1 MKLKTVVISLT
12 VAGVLSAGGYNLY
25 MMGMRR
31 GMDLSDS
38 AATAST
44 LLSGATSNAAMEDPS
59 TWTIS
64 KGEAA
69 TRRHIKNTIK
79 AGDIDPIT
87 GRKIL
92 YYHDPMVPGKKFQ
105 APGKSPFMDMM
116 LVPAYVGSEG
126 ADASTIT
133 VSARIQQNIGLRTTP
148 VVEGTLG
155 PQVST
160 VGSIAYN
167 ERDQAIVQARAMG
180 YVEKLHV
187 RATLDRVT
195 KDQPLVDIY
204 VPDWVAAQEEFLS
217 VSRMQGTG
225 LAPLIEGARARMR
238 QAGMDE
244 THIQLVESTGRV
256 QPRLTI
262 RAPIG
267 GVAAELM
274 VREGM
279 TVMPGMTLARING
292 LETVWANAE
301 VPESQASLLRPGA
314 KVIAMSPA
322 VPGATFE
329 GRVQALL
336 PVVDQDTR
344 TLKARME
351 IVNPTERLVPG
362 MFVQMNFMDKRE
374 SKVVLIP
381 TEAVIQTGKRAVV
394 MLAEEDGKFRPVEV
408 VIGIEAGGQ
417 TEIKRGLS
425 AGQKVVLS
433 GQFLIDSEA
442 SLKGVEAR
450 LDGEITGQPGKVDM
464 TETHHTTAR
473 IESIDS
479 DTVTLQHAP
488 IPSLGWSAMK
498 MDFLLPRDELSRSL
512 SAGDHVEIEFRM
524 QDGDVPRIT
533 SIQRATPNAT
543 ISMGGKP

>member
-1 MKLKTVVISLT
+1 MKLKTVVIS
-12 VAGVLSAGGYNLY
+12 VAAAGVIGAGGYYLY
-25 MMGMRR
+25 MMGMQR
-31 GMDLSDS
+31 GMDLSNP
-38 AATAST
+38 AATA
-44 LLSGATSNAAMEDPS
+44 LLSGTVASDAVMEDPS
-59 TWTIS
+59 SWTIS

-69 TRRHIKNTIK
+69 TRRHIKNAIK

-87 GRKIL
+87 DRKIL

-126 ADASTIT
+126 ADASNIT

-180 YVEKLHV
+180 YIEKLHV

-217 VSRMQGTG
+217 VSRMQGAD

-244 THIQLVESTGRV
+244 THIQLVESTGQV

-267 GVAAELM
+267 GVATELM

-279 TVMPGMTLARING
+279 TVMPGMTMVRING
-292 LETVWANAE
+292 MGTVWANAE
-301 VPESQASLLRPGA
+301 VPESQAALLRPGA
-314 KVIAMSPA
+314 KVMATSPA

-329 GRVQALL
+329 GHVQALL

-351 IVNPTERLVPG
+351 LVNPTARLVPG

-374 SKVVLIP
+374 SKVLLIP
-381 TEAVIQTGKRAVV
+381 TEAVIQTGKRTVV
-394 MLAEEDGKFRPVEV
+394 MLAEEGGKFRPVEV
-408 VIGIEAGGQ
+408 TTGIESGGQ
-417 TEIKRGLS
+417 TEIRRGLS

-450 LDGEITGQPGKVDM
+450 LDGEITGQPGNVDM

-473 IESIDS
+473 IEAIVS
-479 DTVTLQHAP
+479 DTVTLWHAP

-498 MDFLLPRDELSRSL
+498 MDFRLPRDELSQNL
-512 SAGDHVEIEFRM
+512 SMGDRVEIEFRM
-524 QDGDVPRIT
+524 QEGDVPRII
-533 SIQRATPNAT
+533 SIQRAAPNAVDH
-543 ISMGGKP
+543 MGDKP